1 MIHRFYTDPQ
11 NISTDS
17 LTLDFDETHHLKN
30 VLRLK
35 ESDLIR
41 VFDGQGREFLC
52 RINRIGKERAIAKIV
67 EEIPPAAR
75 ESSLDLHLAIGL
87 LKGEKF
93 DLVVQ
98 KAVELGVKM
107 LTPLIT
113 KRSDVKISNLKDRW
127 KKIIIQASKQCGRAN
142 LMKMYDP
149 MPFGIFLNSHKGKN
163 LIVFSEQDG
172 THFSAIK
179 SSQEIIAVIG
189 PEGGWDGEEIDLA
202 RSHGALVV
210 TLNGRVMRA
219 ETSTIAITAIL
230 QHRFGDLT

>member
-1 MIHRFYTDPQ
+1 MIHRFYTAPQ
-11 NISTDS
+11 NISPDF
-17 LTLDFDETHHLKN
+17 LTLDCDETHHLKN

-52 RINRIGKERAIAKIV
+52 RINKINKMKAIAEIV

-75 ESSLDLHLAIGL
+75 ESSLDLHLGIGL

-107 LTPLIT
+107 FTPLIT

-142 LMKMYDP
+142 LMKIYDP

-179 SSQEIIAVIG
+179 SSEEIIAVIG
-189 PEGGWDGEEIDLA
+189 PEGGWEREEIEMA
-202 RSHGALVV
+202 KSHGALVV
-210 TLNGRVMRA
+210 TLNGRVLRA
-219 ETSTIAITAIL
+219 ETSAIAITAIL
-230 QHRFGDLT
+230 QHRFGDLI

>member
-1 MIHRFYTDPQ
+1 MIHRFYTAPR
-11 NISTDS
+11 NISPDF
-17 LTLDFDETHHLKN
+17 LTLDCDETHHLKN

-52 RINRIGKERAIAKIV
+52 RINKINKMKAIAEIV

-75 ESSLDLHLAIGL
+75 ESSLDLHLGIGL

-107 LTPLIT
+107 FTPLIT

-142 LMKMYDP
+142 LMKIYDP
-149 MPFGIFLNSHKGKN
+149 MPFGIFLDSHKGKN

-172 THFSAIK
+172 TNFSAIK
-179 SSQEIIAVIG
+179 SSKEIIAVIG
-189 PEGGWDGEEIDLA
+189 PEGGWKREEVEMA

-210 TLNGRVMRA
+210 TLNGRVLRA
-219 ETSTIAITAIL
+219 ETSAIAITAIL
-230 QHRFGDLT
+230 QHRFGDLI